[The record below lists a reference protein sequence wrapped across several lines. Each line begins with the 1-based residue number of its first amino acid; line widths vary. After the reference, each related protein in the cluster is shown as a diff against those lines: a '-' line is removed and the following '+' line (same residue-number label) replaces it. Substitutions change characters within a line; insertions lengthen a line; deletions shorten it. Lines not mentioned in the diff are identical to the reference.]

1 LGEKLWG
8 AGEGESLQQLFIYFF
23 TKEQLCLCAV
33 PPAVTP
39 RNSSALRAEDKN
51 RDHLRNSAKLQE
63 ALGEMGWKCFKN
75 WDKQDTVT
83 FCLEKDTL
91 N

>member
-1 LGEKLWG
+1 
-8 AGEGESLQQLFIYFF
+8 
-23 TKEQLCLCAV
+23 V